1 MTNEFINNMLEVD
14 EAYRCAFGDHSNH
27 PHPTVVVDEPE
38 EDNSIFLVSEDAIS
52 KFEELDVLEQL
63 LADGASFLFYEF

>member
-27 PHPTVVVDEPE
+27 VHPVEVVEEPDEETPE
-38 EDNSIFLVSEDAIS
+38 EETPNGQTP
-52 KFEELDVLEQL
+52 EEGTEE
-63 LADGASFLFYEF
+63 GATTAE

>member
-27 PHPTVVVDEPE
+27 VHPAEVVDEPDEKNPE
-38 EDNSIFLVSEDAIS
+38 EETPKEQSP
-52 KFEELDVLEQL
+52 EEGTEGE
-63 LADGASFLFYEF
+63 ATTTE

>member
-27 PHPTVVVDEPE
+27 VHPTVVVDKPE
-38 EDNSIFLVSEDAIS
+38 EETPEEEGTLEEGAKEDTPTV
-52 KFEELDVLEQL
+52 E
-63 LADGASFLFYEF
+63 

>member
-27 PHPTVVVDEPE
+27 VHPAVVVDKPE
-38 EDNSIFLVSEDAIS
+38 EETP
-52 KFEELDVLEQL
+52 EEETPKEEGTPEEN
-63 LADGASFLFYEF
+63 A

>member
-27 PHPTVVVDEPE
+27 VHPAEVVEPDEETPKEEGTPE
-38 EDNSIFLVSEDAIS
+38 ETA
-52 KFEELDVLEQL
+52 
-63 LADGASFLFYEF
+63 

>member
-27 PHPTVVVDEPE
+27 VHPAEVVDKPE
-38 EDNSIFLVSEDAIS
+38 EETP
-52 KFEELDVLEQL
+52 EEETPKEQSPEEGTEENVT
-63 LADGASFLFYEF
+63 AVE

>member
-27 PHPTVVVDEPE
+27 THPAEVVEPDEETPE
-38 EDNSIFLVSEDAIS
+38 EEGTLEEGAKEDTPAV
-52 KFEELDVLEQL
+52 E
-63 LADGASFLFYEF
+63 

>member
-27 PHPTVVVDEPE
+27 THPAEVVEAPDKENPE
-38 EDNSIFLVSEDAIS
+38 QGNPGEGTENETPAG
-52 KFEELDVLEQL
+52 E
-63 LADGASFLFYEF
+63 

>member
-27 PHPTVVVDEPE
+27 VHPAEVVEKPE
-38 EDNSIFLVSEDAIS
+38 EETP
-52 KFEELDVLEQL
+52 EEETPKEQSPEEGTEENTT
-63 LADGASFLFYEF
+63 AVE

>member
-27 PHPTVVVDEPE
+27 VHPAEVVDKPE
-38 EDNSIFLVSEDAIS
+38 EETP
-52 KFEELDVLEQL
+52 EEGNPEEGTENETP
-63 LADGASFLFYEF
+63 AGE

>member
-27 PHPTVVVDEPE
+27 VHPVEVVEPDEETPE
-38 EDNSIFLVSEDAIS
+38 EETPN
-52 KFEELDVLEQL
+52 EQSPEKGTEGE
-63 LADGASFLFYEF
+63 ATTKE

>member
-27 PHPTVVVDEPE
+27 VHPAEVVEEPDEKNPE
-38 EDNSIFLVSEDAIS
+38 DETPKEQTPE
-52 KFEELDVLEQL
+52 KGTEE
-63 LADGASFLFYEF
+63 GATTTE

>member
-27 PHPTVVVDEPE
+27 VHPAEVVDEPDE
-38 EDNSIFLVSEDAIS
+38 ETPNEGAGEGT
-52 KFEELDVLEQL
+52 EENTTAVE
-63 LADGASFLFYEF
+63 

>member
-27 PHPTVVVDEPE
+27 THPAEVVEPDEETPE
-38 EDNSIFLVSEDAIS
+38 EETP
-52 KFEELDVLEQL
+52 KEQTPEEN
-63 LADGASFLFYEF
+63 A

>member
-27 PHPTVVVDEPE
+27 VHPAVVVEPDEETPE
-38 EDNSIFLVSEDAIS
+38 EEGTP
-52 KFEELDVLEQL
+52 EEGTEENTTAVE
-63 LADGASFLFYEF
+63 

>member
-27 PHPTVVVDEPE
+27 VHPAEVVDKPE
-38 EDNSIFLVSEDAIS
+38 EETP
-52 KFEELDVLEQL
+52 EEGNPGEGTENETP
-63 LADGASFLFYEF
+63 AGE

>member
-27 PHPTVVVDEPE
+27 VHPAEVVDKPEEETPEEEGPLEEGAKEDTPTVE
-38 EDNSIFLVSEDAIS
+38 
-52 KFEELDVLEQL
+52 
-63 LADGASFLFYEF
+63 

>member
-27 PHPTVVVDEPE
+27 VHPAEVVDKPEEETPEEEGALEEGAKEDTPTVE
-38 EDNSIFLVSEDAIS
+38 
-52 KFEELDVLEQL
+52 
-63 LADGASFLFYEF
+63 

>member
-27 PHPTVVVDEPE
+27 THPAEVVKPDEETPKEEGTPE
-38 EDNSIFLVSEDAIS
+38 EGT
-52 KFEELDVLEQL
+52 EENTTAVK
-63 LADGASFLFYEF
+63 

>member
-27 PHPTVVVDEPE
+27 VHPAEVVDKPE
-38 EDNSIFLVSEDAIS
+38 EETPKEQSP
-52 KFEELDVLEQL
+52 EE
-63 LADGASFLFYEF
+63 GAEEEATTAE

>member
-27 PHPTVVVDEPE
+27 VHPAEVVEPDEETPE
-38 EDNSIFLVSEDAIS
+38 EQSP
-52 KFEELDVLEQL
+52 EEGIEEE
-63 LADGASFLFYEF
+63 ATTTE

>member
-27 PHPTVVVDEPE
+27 THPAEVVEPDEETPE
-38 EDNSIFLVSEDAIS
+38 EEGTP
-52 KFEELDVLEQL
+52 EEGTEENTTAVE
-63 LADGASFLFYEF
+63 

>member
-27 PHPTVVVDEPE
+27 VHPAEVVDKPE
-38 EDNSIFLVSEDAIS
+38 EETP
-52 KFEELDVLEQL
+52 EE
-63 LADGASFLFYEF
+63 GAAEGTEENTPAVE

>member
-27 PHPTVVVDEPE
+27 THPAEVVDKPE
-38 EDNSIFLVSEDAIS
+38 EETP
-52 KFEELDVLEQL
+52 EEGNPGEGTENETP
-63 LADGASFLFYEF
+63 AGE

>member
-27 PHPTVVVDEPE
+27 VHPAEVVEETPE
-38 EDNSIFLVSEDAIS
+38 EENP
-52 KFEELDVLEQL
+52 EEEGTLEEGTENETP
-63 LADGASFLFYEF
+63 AGE

>member
-27 PHPTVVVDEPE
+27 THPAEVVGKPDEETPE
-38 EDNSIFLVSEDAIS
+38 EEGTLEEGAKEDTPAV
-52 KFEELDVLEQL
+52 E
-63 LADGASFLFYEF
+63 

>member
-27 PHPTVVVDEPE
+27 VHPAEVVNKPE
-38 EDNSIFLVSEDAIS
+38 EETPEEEGTLEEGAKEDTPAV
-52 KFEELDVLEQL
+52 E
-63 LADGASFLFYEF
+63 

>member
-27 PHPTVVVDEPE
+27 AHPAVVVDEPE
-38 EDNSIFLVSEDAIS
+38 EETP
-52 KFEELDVLEQL
+52 KEETPKEEGTPEEN
-63 LADGASFLFYEF
+63 A

>member
-27 PHPTVVVDEPE
+27 VHPAEVVDKPE
-38 EDNSIFLVSEDAIS
+38 EETP
-52 KFEELDVLEQL
+52 EEEGTLEEN
-63 LADGASFLFYEF
+63 A

>member
-27 PHPTVVVDEPE
+27 VHPAEVVEKPDEENPEDETPKEQTPE
-38 EDNSIFLVSEDAIS
+38 EGTENEATTA
-52 KFEELDVLEQL
+52 E
-63 LADGASFLFYEF
+63 

>member
-27 PHPTVVVDEPE
+27 VHPAVVVDKPE
-38 EDNSIFLVSEDAIS
+38 EETPKEQSP
-52 KFEELDVLEQL
+52 EEGTEEE
-63 LADGASFLFYEF
+63 ATTTE

>member
-27 PHPTVVVDEPE
+27 VHPAEVVEEPDEKNPENETPNGQTPE
-38 EDNSIFLVSEDAIS
+38 EGT
-52 KFEELDVLEQL
+52 EENTTAVE
-63 LADGASFLFYEF
+63 

>member
-27 PHPTVVVDEPE
+27 VHPAEVVEPGEETPE
-38 EDNSIFLVSEDAIS
+38 EGAGEGT
-52 KFEELDVLEQL
+52 EENTTAVE
-63 LADGASFLFYEF
+63 

>member
-27 PHPTVVVDEPE
+27 VHPAEVVDEPGE
-38 EDNSIFLVSEDAIS
+38 ETPNEGAGEGT
-52 KFEELDVLEQL
+52 EENTTTVE
-63 LADGASFLFYEF
+63 

>member
-27 PHPTVVVDEPE
+27 VHPAEVVEEPDEENPE
-38 EDNSIFLVSEDAIS
+38 EETP
-52 KFEELDVLEQL
+52 KEQTPEEGTEEGTTT
-63 LADGASFLFYEF
+63 AE

>member
-27 PHPTVVVDEPE
+27 VHPTVVVDKPE
-38 EDNSIFLVSEDAIS
+38 EETP
-52 KFEELDVLEQL
+52 EEEGTPEEN
-63 LADGASFLFYEF
+63 A

>member
-27 PHPTVVVDEPE
+27 THPAEVVDEPGE
-38 EDNSIFLVSEDAIS
+38 ETP
-52 KFEELDVLEQL
+52 KEETPKEQSPEEGTEENTT
-63 LADGASFLFYEF
+63 AVE

>member
-27 PHPTVVVDEPE
+27 VHPAEVVEEPE
-38 EDNSIFLVSEDAIS
+38 GGTPG
-52 KFEELDVLEQL
+52 EETPKEEGTPEEN
-63 LADGASFLFYEF
+63 A